1 MYHES
6 SRWTY
11 VIKAPF
17 SYQQQDVSSAY
28 FFCRNPSFSRCHWDE
43 YETSHIRVFL
53 VSFSSHSQKRIVD
66 KYPIPVLL
74 SSLNKESHVSF
85 AYLMLITGISFG
97 QRKIRKRYAL
107 KKISSSQW
115 YQEKLWKPWSVRVPR
130 YYSRR
135 MIMLILKSVPA
146 WPPSRHLGSL
156 KMQGQACLRTVAS
169 KTIIHWQKSEQAKE
183 KFKAKHSAC
192 ILKTY
197 IVITVASRQ
206 LMQVSDQFKSKSCQ
220 GCLC

>member
-1 MYHES
+1 MLSVLRHGGYACPTIHNHNAE
-6 SRWTY
+6 
-11 VIKAPF
+11 
-17 SYQQQDVSSAY
+17 
-28 FFCRNPSFSRCHWDE
+28 
-43 YETSHIRVFL
+43 RVFL

-74 SSLNKESHVSF
+74 SSLNKESHVCF
-85 AYLMLITGISFG
+85 AYLMLITGMSFG
-97 QRKIRKRYAL
+97 QRKIRKRYAS

-130 YYSRR
+130 NNQEQWSCWYS
-135 MIMLILKSVPA
+135 KSVPA

-169 KTIIHWQKSEQAKE
+169 KSIIHWQNSEQAKE
-183 KFKAKHSAC
+183 KFRAKHSAC

-197 IVITVASRQ
+197 TVITVASRQ